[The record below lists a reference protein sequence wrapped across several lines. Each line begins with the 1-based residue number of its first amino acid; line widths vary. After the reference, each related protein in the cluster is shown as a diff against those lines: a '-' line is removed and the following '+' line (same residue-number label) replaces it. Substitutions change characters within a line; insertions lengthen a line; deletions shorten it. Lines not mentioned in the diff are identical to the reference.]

1 MGDGRDWRSLTDNE
15 KRVVRNLLGDDLA
28 QPSWEINGY
37 VAREIDEYGSLAL
50 TPHDERTSPENG
62 RILPVASG
70 YFDDDNQKDVMG
82 PMVELILFEQNN
94 VLCELQIFRSD
105 GSPMK
110 KEIDPD
116 GIFLIWRRHAA

>member
-1 MGDGRDWRSLTDNE
+1 MGDAPDWRSLTDNE
-15 KRVVRNLLGDDLA
+15 KRIVKNLLGDELA

-37 VAREIDEYGSLAL
+37 FAREIDEYGSLAL
-50 TPHDERTSPENG
+50 MLHNERTSPENG
-62 RILPVASG
+62 RMRPVASG

-94 VLCELQIFRSD
+94 VLSELQIFRSD